1 MGLGQINGVL
11 KIYEINSERQST
23 SKINSFFQGQT
34 LEVGYLRYLKILD
47 SRGGME
53 GGLFQE
59 VINLRNLW
67 YGLYDMYLFI
77 RCKLPSKYKYL

>member
-1 MGLGQINGVL
+1 MR
-11 KIYEINSERQST
+11 INSERQST

-34 LEVGYLRYLKILD
+34 LEVGYLKILD

-53 GGLFQE
+53 GGLFRE

-67 YGLYDMYLFI
+67 YGLYVPIY
-77 RCKLPSKYKYL
+77 

>member
-53 GGLFQE
+53 GGLFRE

-67 YGLYDMYLFI
+67 YGLYVPIY
-77 RCKLPSKYKYL
+77 

>member
-1 MGLGQINGVL
+1 MR
-11 KIYEINSERQST
+11 INSERQST

-34 LEVGYLRYLKILD
+34 LEVGYLKILD

-53 GGLFQE
+53 GGLFRE

-67 YGLYDMYLFI
+67 YGLREVFRL
-77 RCKLPSKYKYL
+77 

>member
-1 MGLGQINGVL
+1 MGQINGVL

-53 GGLFQE
+53 GGLFQA
-59 VINLRNLW
+59 R
-67 YGLYDMYLFI
+67 G
-77 RCKLPSKYKYL
+77 YKFKKPLVRSI

>member
-1 MGLGQINGVL
+1 MR
-11 KIYEINSERQST
+11 INSERQST

-34 LEVGYLRYLKILD
+34 LEVGYLKILD

-53 GGLFQE
+53 GGLFRE

-67 YGLYDMYLFI
+67 YGLMYLFI
-77 RCKLPSKYKYL
+77 RCKLPSKYKYLG